1 MGKITI
7 TLTDETE
14 KTLRSFVTKKYPKQ
28 PQDKLSEVVETSI
41 VEYLEKQ
48 KNEHIGS
55 NQTFYSSP

>member
-14 KTLRSFVTKKYPKQ
+14 KTLQSYVTKKYPKQ
-28 PQDKLSEVVETSI
+28 TQDKLSEVVEKSL

-48 KNEHIGS
+48 KNEHIS
-55 NQTFYSSP
+55 SSQTFYSSP

>member
-14 KTLRSFVTKKYPKQ
+14 NKLRSFVNKKSAKETVG
-28 PQDKLSEVVETSI
+28 KLDEVVEIS
-41 VEYLEKQ
+41 VKEYLDKQ

>member
-14 KTLRSFVTKKYPKQ
+14 KTLRSFVTKKYPKK
-28 PQDKLSEVVETSI
+28 PMDKLSEVVERS
-41 VEYLEKQ
+41 VLEYLEKE
-48 KNEHIGS
+48 KNDHTGS

>member
-1 MGKITI
+1 LGKITI

-14 KTLRSFVTKKYPKQ
+14 KTLRAYVTKKYPKQ
-28 PQDKLSEVVETSI
+28 SLDKLGEVVEKSV

-55 NQTFYSSP
+55 SQTFYSSP

>member
-7 TLTDETE
+7 TLTDESE

>member
-14 KTLRSFVTKKYPKQ
+14 KTLRSFVTKKYPKE
-28 PQDKLSEVVETSI
+28 PLRKLSEIVETSLK
-41 VEYLEKQ
+41 EYLEKQ

-55 NQTFYSSP
+55 NQTFY

>member
-1 MGKITI
+1 MGKITV

-28 PQDKLSEVVETSI
+28 PQDKLSEIVETG
-41 VEYLEKQ
+41 VKEYLEKQ

-55 NQTFYSSP
+55 NQTFYSSH

>member
-14 KTLRSFVTKKYPKQ
+14 KTLRSFITKKYPKQ
-28 PQDKLSEVVETSI
+28 PQDKLGEIVETSI
-41 VEYLEKQ
+41 KEYLEKQ
-48 KNEHIGS
+48 KNEHISS